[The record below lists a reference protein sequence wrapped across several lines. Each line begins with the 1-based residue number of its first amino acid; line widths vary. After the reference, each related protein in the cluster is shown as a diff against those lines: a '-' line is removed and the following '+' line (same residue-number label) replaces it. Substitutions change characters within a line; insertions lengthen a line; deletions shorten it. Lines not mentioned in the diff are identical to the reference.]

1 MKGLSLSEPWR
12 SAPAR
17 ERTPPPGQFQGYGA
31 LMEKTPEGASPR
43 IYLALDLG
51 GSRWQL
57 AFGDGSVAR
66 PRQRTIEARDLMAL
80 LLEIESAKK
89 RFGFPADSAVVSV
102 YEAGRDAFW
111 LHRWLTAQGVDN
123 VVVDP
128 GSIEVDRRAKRAKT
142 DKLDSEKMVRC
153 LVRHHAGEQKV
164 WRVVRVPSEEDEDMR
179 RIHRERKR
187 IQEELTSVTNRSHS
201 LLATIGVKVENMRR
215 LESYVGRLRTAN
227 DEEVPPHLRRELVR
241 IVERIN
247 LLVEQLGE
255 VEADRRTFLQSSSKR
270 AEMVLLLGS
279 LRGVGMETAWYLVM
293 EVFAWR
299 EIRNRKQLGALAGL
313 TGTPHNSDTTVRDQ
327 GISKAGNSRLRA
339 LMVEVSW
346 QWLRYQPD
354 SELTLW
360 FQQRFANAGGR
371 ARKRGIVAVARKLL
385 IALWRFVELGL
396 VPAGADLKAEGAA
409 LR

>member
-1 MKGLSLSEPWR
+1 
-12 SAPAR
+12 
-17 ERTPPPGQFQGYGA
+17 
-31 LMEKTPEGASPR
+31 
-43 IYLALDLG
+43 
-51 GSRWQL
+51 
-57 AFGDGSVAR
+57 
-66 PRQRTIEARDLMAL
+66 MAL